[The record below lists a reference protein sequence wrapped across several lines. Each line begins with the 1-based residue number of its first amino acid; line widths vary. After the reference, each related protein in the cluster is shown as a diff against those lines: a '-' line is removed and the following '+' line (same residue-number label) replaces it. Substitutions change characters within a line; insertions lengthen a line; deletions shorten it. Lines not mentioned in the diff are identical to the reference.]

1 MFDRRKLDR
10 KFLTYFARVTDRKTD
25 RLLGYLVDL
34 TTGGALLIGDVPLKI
49 GVDFSLRVD
58 LPEELTD
65 KKFLDIEARAVWNQ
79 PDVDPEFYRTG
90 LQLLQTTPEELS
102 ILGRVLSHY
111 SAKR

>member
-1 MFDRRKLDR
+1 MFNRRRLDR

-49 GVDFSLRVD
+49 GSEFSLRVD
-58 LPEELTD
+58 LPEGLTD
-65 KKFLDIEARAVWNQ
+65 REYLDVEARAVWNQ
-79 PDVDPEFYRTG
+79 PDVDPEFYRSG
-90 LQLLQTTPEELS
+90 LQLLETSAEDLS